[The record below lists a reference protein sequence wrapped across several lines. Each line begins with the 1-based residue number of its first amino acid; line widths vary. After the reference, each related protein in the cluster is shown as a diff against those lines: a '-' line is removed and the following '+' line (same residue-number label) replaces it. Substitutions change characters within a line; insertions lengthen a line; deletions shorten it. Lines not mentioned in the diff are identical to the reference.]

1 MDSQF
6 RSMMQTLQYI
16 IWMRPVFRTDA
27 LFSDETENYVSPMEP
42 KCGETVTI
50 RFRTWKDNVDRVYFI
65 SGALKKEMQLTE
77 SEETFDRSGL
87 FYSEVGEGRGH
98 VPDIYRPLF

>member
-77 SEETFDRSGL
+77 SEETFDY
-87 FYSEVGEGRGH
+87 YSVEVTLTDE
-98 VPDIYRPLF
+98 PL

>member
-16 IWMRPVFRTDA
+16 IWMRPVFRTVCS

-50 RFRTWKDNVDRVYFI
+50 RFRTWQ
-65 SGALKKEMQLTE
+65 G
-77 SEETFDRSGL
+77 
-87 FYSEVGEGRGH
+87 
-98 VPDIYRPLF
+98 

>member
-65 SGALKKEMQLTE
+65 SGALK
-77 SEETFDRSGL
+77 
-87 FYSEVGEGRGH
+87 
-98 VPDIYRPLF
+98 

>member
-65 SGALKKEMQLTE
+65 SGALKRRC
-77 SEETFDRSGL
+77 S
-87 FYSEVGEGRGH
+87 
-98 VPDIYRPLF
+98 